1 MKIVQYIS
9 DLIQNNGSITI
20 PDFGSFIL
28 KDTSSRIDSNKKN
41 VMPPSKVLTFDENIK
56 ENDNVLIDYVVKEE
70 RLSKESAEDAIKKF
84 VLQLKTLLGSGKTVE
99 FRNIGKLHLNNKKQ
113 VVFDYDSRA
122 SYISDSFGLA
132 PVKYKTLSKTKEPKP
147 MKDIETEPKE
157 KKPKK
162 KFPKAAIWLIIILTP
177 IIAVAVLA
185 FLYPDKTKEIYSNSK
200 EYVSGLFKKSEPDK
214 DVKTIAVVNDTLKD
228 SKKDSLKKNATDS
241 AVNVKLI
248 ENSSN
253 GKVEKNNK
261 KNTNNIKP
269 TTDPTNKFHIIVG
282 CFQSKANAEKYFKTI
297 EGKGYSPRFFEAG
310 SDGLYKVSCNSY
322 PTREEANK
330 ELKKVTNDLGAGAWV
345 LKK

>member
-9 DLIQNNGSITI
+9 ELIQNNGSITI

-28 KDTSSRIDSNKKN
+28 KDTSSRIDNNKKT
-41 VMPPSKVLTFDENIK
+41 VLPPSKVLTFDENIK
-56 ENDNVLIDYVVKEE
+56 DNDGVLIDFIVKAEG
-70 RLSKESAEDAIKKF
+70 LSKESAEDAIKKF
-84 VLQLKTLLGSGKTVE
+84 VQQLKTLLGSGKTVE
-99 FRNIGKLHLNNKKQ
+99 FRNIGKLHLNHKKQ
-113 VVFDYDSRA
+113 VVFDYDSKA
-122 SYISDSFGLA
+122 TYVSESFGLA
-132 PVKYKTLSKTKEPKP
+132 PVKYKTLSKTKESKP

-177 IIAVAVLA
+177 IIAAAVLA
-185 FLYPDKTKEIYSNSK
+185 FLYPDKTKELYSNSK

-214 DVKTIAVVNDTLKD
+214 NVKNIAVINDTLKN
-228 SKKDSLKKNATDS
+228 SKKDSVKKNVTDT
-241 AVNVKLI
+241 AVNKKPV
-248 ENSSN
+248 ENPSN
-253 GKVEKNNK
+253 GRVENNNK
-261 KNTNNIKP
+261 KNTNKIKP

-282 CFQSKANAEKYFKTI
+282 CFQSKANAEKFFKTI

-322 PTREEANK
+322 STREEANK
-330 ELKKVTNDLGAGAWV
+330 ELRKVVNDLGAGAWI